1 MDEIIVLSSWND
13 RFWAWLI
20 DVLLMGILWHRI
32 ALVLKM
38 DALGINGIL
47 LLASNII
54 HLLDCIG
61 GL

>member
-1 MDEIIVLSSWND
+1 MDDLVVLSSWND

-20 DVLLMGILWHRI
+20 DVLLMGILWYRVTI
-32 ALVLKM
+32 VLKI
-38 DALGINGIL
+38 DALGISGVTS
-47 LLASNII
+47 AGSNII